1 VSYALPYSHVNADD
15 FVFRMKILG
24 WEFVMRYD
32 DFEDI
37 RVTISDKVAEWQII
51 RPEKLNAMR
60 TKTFWEIMELGRR
73 LNADESVRAVVGTH
87 EGRGFSAGADLTSDD
102 PGEESSSNP
111 RPSANDSM
119 GVSGVGMAMA
129 LIDKP
134 TIAAIDGVCAGGGM
148 SLALSFDI
156 RYVGPQAKFLTV
168 FTRRALGPDC
178 GLTYHLPRLVGQGR
192 ALELMYTSREVD
204 AEEAV
209 RIGLANTLVDD
220 PRSHALEIAREL
232 ADGPPLSLMWE
243 KREVMNTWEAS
254 LQEQIEYE
262 WMAQRQISQSEDV
275 KEGSRAFVE
284 KRKAN
289 FTGR

>member
-1 VSYALPYSHVNADD
+1 
-15 FVFRMKILG
+15 MKILG

-111 RPSANDSM
+111 RPRANDSM

-262 WMAQRQISQSEDV
+262 WMAQRQIGQSEDV

>member
-1 VSYALPYSHVNADD
+1 
-15 FVFRMKILG
+15 MKILG

-73 LNADESVRAVVGTH
+73 LNADESVRTVVGTH

-262 WMAQRQISQSEDV
+262 WMAQRQIGQSEDV

-289 FTGR
+289 FAGR

>member
-1 VSYALPYSHVNADD
+1 
-15 FVFRMKILG
+15 MKILG

-209 RIGLANTLVDD
+209 RIGLANTLVED

-262 WMAQRQISQSEDV
+262 WMAQRQIGQSEDV

>member
-1 VSYALPYSHVNADD
+1 
-15 FVFRMKILG
+15 
-24 WEFVMRYD
+24 MRYD

-37 RVTISDKVAEWQII
+37 RVSISDKVAEWQII

-87 EGRGFSAGADLTSDD
+87 EGRGFSAGA
-102 PGEESSSNP
+102 
-111 RPSANDSM
+111 
-119 GVSGVGMAMA
+119 A

-262 WMAQRQISQSEDV
+262 WMAQRQIGQSEDV

>member
-1 VSYALPYSHVNADD
+1 
-15 FVFRMKILG
+15 
-24 WEFVMRYD
+24 MRYD

-209 RIGLANTLVDD
+209 SIGLANTLVDD

-262 WMAQRQISQSEDV
+262 WMAQRQIGQSEDV

>member
-1 VSYALPYSHVNADD
+1 
-15 FVFRMKILG
+15 
-24 WEFVMRYD
+24 MRYD

-262 WMAQRQISQSEDV
+262 WMAQRQIGQSEDV

-289 FTGR
+289 FTVR

>member
-1 VSYALPYSHVNADD
+1 
-15 FVFRMKILG
+15 MKILG
-24 WEFVMRYD
+24 WEFVMHYD

-262 WMAQRQISQSEDV
+262 WMAQRQIGQSEDV

>member
-1 VSYALPYSHVNADD
+1 
-15 FVFRMKILG
+15 
-24 WEFVMRYD
+24 
-32 DFEDI
+32 
-37 RVTISDKVAEWQII
+37 
-51 RPEKLNAMR
+51 
-60 TKTFWEIMELGRR
+60 
-73 LNADESVRAVVGTH
+73 
-87 EGRGFSAGADLTSDD
+87 
-102 PGEESSSNP
+102 
-111 RPSANDSM
+111 
-119 GVSGVGMAMA
+119 
-129 LIDKP
+129 
-134 TIAAIDGVCAGGGM
+134 
-148 SLALSFDI
+148 
-156 RYVGPQAKFLTV
+156 VGPQAKFLTV

>member
-1 VSYALPYSHVNADD
+1 
-15 FVFRMKILG
+15 
-24 WEFVMRYD
+24 
-32 DFEDI
+32 
-37 RVTISDKVAEWQII
+37 
-51 RPEKLNAMR
+51 
-60 TKTFWEIMELGRR
+60 
-73 LNADESVRAVVGTH
+73 
-87 EGRGFSAGADLTSDD
+87 
-102 PGEESSSNP
+102 
-111 RPSANDSM
+111 
-119 GVSGVGMAMA
+119 MAMA

-220 PRSHALEIAREL
+220 PRSHALYLTLCYIWDDSRNTNEYDNGQRCAVRVSLRHPEETSQKWNHH
-232 ADGPPLSLMWE
+232 GPTSD
-243 KREVMNTWEAS
+243 T
-254 LQEQIEYE
+254 
-262 WMAQRQISQSEDV
+262 
-275 KEGSRAFVE
+275 
-284 KRKAN
+284 RKSGGGTSDN
-289 FTGR
+289 SY

>member
-1 VSYALPYSHVNADD
+1 M
-15 FVFRMKILG
+15 RILG

-262 WMAQRQISQSEDV
+262 WMAQRQIGQSEDV

>member
-1 VSYALPYSHVNADD
+1 
-15 FVFRMKILG
+15 MKILG

-73 LNADESVRAVVGTH
+73 LNADESVRTVVGTH

-262 WMAQRQISQSEDV
+262 WMAQRQIGQSEDV

>member
-1 VSYALPYSHVNADD
+1 MH
-15 FVFRMKILG
+15 
-24 WEFVMRYD
+24 YD
-32 DFEDI
+32 DFEDL
-37 RVTISDKVAEWQII
+37 RVTITDRVAEWQII

-60 TKTFWEIMELGRR
+60 HKTFWEIMELGRR
-73 LNADESVRAVVGTH
+73 LNADPDVRVVVATH
-87 EGRGFSAGADLTSDD
+87 EGRGFSAGADLTTED
-102 PGEESSSNP
+102 PGAESSSNP
-111 RPSANDSM
+111 RPGKNDSM
-119 GVSGVGMAMA
+119 GVSGVGMAMP

-134 TIAAIDGVCAGGGM
+134 TIAAVNGICAGGGM

-156 RYVGPQAKFLTV
+156 RIVGQDAKFLTV

-192 ALELMYTSREVD
+192 ALELMYTSREVG

-220 PRSHALEIAREL
+220 PRTHALEMAKEL

-243 KREVMNTWEAS
+243 KRETMHTWEAS
-254 LQEQIEYE
+254 LQEQIEFE
-262 WMAQRQISQSEDV
+262 WSAQKQIERSSDV
-275 KEGSRAFVE
+275 LEGKNAFVE

-289 FTGR
+289 FTGQ